1 MHFGRVIIP
10 VMLTAL
16 LAGCQTSG
24 SSSPVYQT
32 NAAFSPEEASFIN
45 VQGTGRIKGSAY
57 LETPN
62 GRKPAARS
70 KVTLVPA
77 TAYAR
82 ERVRLI
88 YGNRKMASAKSVR
101 FQGADRRYH
110 AFTRS
115 TMADIEGNFTFKG
128 IGPGEY
134 FVTTA
139 VVWSPGGGEAERTS
153 LINQVNLGAG
163 EVAEVTLNAVWN

>member
-1 MHFGRVIIP
+1 VRLAAVTIH
-10 VMLTAL
+10 TL
-16 LAGCQTSG
+16 LAVLLVACQTSG
-24 SSSPVYQT
+24 SSSPVYET
-32 NAAFSPEEASFIN
+32 NAAFNPEEAGFIH

-70 KVTLVPA
+70 QVTLVPA

-88 YGNRKMASAKSVR
+88 YGGKKMASAKSVR

-115 TMADIEGNFTFKG
+115 TVADAEGNFTFKG

-139 VVWSPGGGEAERTS
+139 VVWAPGGGETERTS
-153 LINQVNLGAG
+153 LIEQVSLGDG
-163 EVAEVTLNAVWN
+163 ESAEVTLNAVWN